1 MLRLYGDIMEAIVV
15 GSGAGG
21 GTVAKELSKKGI
33 STTII
38 EKGPFTNVKHAY
50 KHYDIMNVG
59 TEVSRTLCV
68 GGTTLVTAGNAVR
81 TGEDFFKKIGIDLT
95 QEFEEIEQELGIDVL
110 PDTHFGEG
118 TKRIMK
124 AADALGF
131 EIQKMPKFIDHDSC
145 KPCGKCVFGCPRDAK
160 WTSANF
166 IEEAVENGG
175 KIIENTPVTDI
186 IVSNGIVKGVKSGDE
201 IFEADIVVLSTGAIE
216 TPRLLQKVGIEA
228 GNNLFVDTFVTVGG
242 MLKKIK
248 FNKEVA
254 MNALIKL
261 DDIVM
266 APHYSQILVEKLQ
279 KYKARKKDVLGMMIK
294 IKDEP
299 SGKVTLNKVIK
310 FNTANDVALLAEGS
324 AIAGSILVA
333 AGVDP
338 KTLVSTYARGA
349 HPGGTAAIGQV
360 VDKNLETEIGGLY
373 VADASVFPEAPGAP
387 PILTIIALAKRLAKH
402 LDEK

>member
-1 MLRLYGDIMEAIVV
+1 MIKAIIV

-21 GTVAKELSKKGI
+21 GTVAKELSKQGI
-33 STTII
+33 VTTII
-38 EKGPFTNVKHAY
+38 EKGPSTKVIHAHKY
-50 KHYDIMNVG
+50 YDIMDVG

-81 TGEDFFKKIGIDLT
+81 TCENFLKKIGIDLS
-95 QEFEEIEQELGIDVL
+95 QEFEEIEEELCVDVL
-110 PDTHFGEG
+110 PDSHFGEG
-118 TKRIMK
+118 TKKIMK
-124 AADALGF
+124 AADSLGF
-131 EIQKMPKFIDHDSC
+131 EIQKMPKFIDPDSC
-145 KPCGKCVFGCPRDAK
+145 KPCGKCTFGCPKDAK
-160 WTSANF
+160 WTSTDF
-166 IEEAVENGG
+166 IKEAVENGAE
-175 KIIENTPVTDI
+175 IIENTPVTDI
-186 IVSNGIVKGVKSGDE
+186 TVSNGKVKGVKSYNK
-201 IFEADIVVLSTGAIE
+201 IFEADIVVLSAGAIE
-216 TPRLLQKVGIEA
+216 TPRLLQKIGIEA

-248 FNKEVA
+248 FNKEVT
-254 MNALIKL
+254 MNALIIL
-261 DDIVM
+261 DNMVM
-266 APHYSQILVEKLQ
+266 GPHYSQILVEKLQ
-279 KYKARKKDVLGMMIK
+279 KFKARKKDILGMMIK

-299 SGKVTLNKVIK
+299 SGKVTMNEVIK

-324 AIAGSILVA
+324 AIAGSILVE

-360 VDKNLETEIGGLY
+360 VNKNLETEIEGLY

-402 LDEK
+402 LDKKFN